1 MREGGCQK
9 TAVFICELRSDLGF
23 AAPLLCVA
31 DELVRIAAQQGS
43 QLRTIFVLSDPVYY
57 GHEVAARGHMVLP
70 APVIN
75 RQFEINSLG
84 RSYADLLAAIGFA
97 RERELKML
105 VETWDRLFALLSA
118 DVVIADNCPLACLA
132 ARGRIPVYVA
142 GSGFSAPPASM
153 AFFPAIAGIGQ
164 AETNQSLLVDTVN
177 GILHGRGLPH
187 IDNLPELFAGEQRAV
202 FSVPHLD
209 PYHAHRDERL
219 LSPCCNIK
227 GPLAPREAPSIFFS
241 LPSTFPDLARFVRA
255 LKRVGAVMSCY
266 VPGPGT
272 VGSTLLRET
281 GARIFETRPVLH
293 DVLSD
298 ATVVLATSADLASSA
313 YLAGRPQVILR
324 GDLETNAMAS
334 ELENRHTAIALDA
347 ADLNDLTDAIREL
360 LNNPSYAQSA
370 REESRRLQTMGL
382 SDNSAATAARECLGL
397 IESSRAA
404 SSLFGCDQIA

>member
-1 MREGGCQK
+1 MREGGDQK

-97 RERELKML
+97 HERELTML

-132 ARGRIPVYVA
+132 ARGRIPVFVA

-153 AFFPAIAGIGQ
+153 AFFPAIASIGQ

-177 GILHGRGLPH
+177 RILHGRGVPR
-187 IDNLPELFAGEQRAV
+187 IDNLPELFAGDRRAV
-202 FSVPHLD
+202 FSVPQLD
-209 PYHAHRDERL
+209 PYYAHRDERL
-219 LSPCCNIK
+219 LSPCFNIK
-227 GPLAPREAPSIFFS
+227 GPLVPREAPSIFFS
-241 LPSTFPDLARFVRA
+241 LPSTFPDLTGLVRA

-272 VGSTLLRET
+272 VGLTLLKEA
-281 GARIFETRPVLH
+281 GARVFETRPVLH

-298 ATVVLATSADLASSA
+298 ATVVLAASADLASA
-313 YLAGRPQVILR
+313 TYLAGRPQVILR
-324 GDLETNAMAS
+324 GDLETNAMAL

-360 LNNPSYAQSA
+360 LNNSSYAQSA
-370 REESRRLQTMGL
+370 REESRRLQTTAL
-382 SDNSAATAARECLGL
+382 SDNSAATAARECLEFIG
-397 IESSRAA
+397 SSGAA
-404 SSLFGCDQIA
+404 SSLVGCDQIA

>member
-1 MREGGCQK
+1 
-9 TAVFICELRSDLGF
+9 
-23 AAPLLCVA
+23 
-31 DELVRIAAQQGS
+31 
-43 QLRTIFVLSDPVYY
+43 
-57 GHEVAARGHMVLP
+57 
-70 APVIN
+70 
-75 RQFEINSLG
+75 
-84 RSYADLLAAIGFA
+84 
-97 RERELKML
+97 ML

-153 AFFPAIAGIGQ
+153 AFFPAIDSIGQ

-177 GILHGRGLPH
+177 AVLLGRGAPG
-187 IDNLPELFAGEQRAV
+187 IENLPELFAGEQRAV

-219 LSPCCNIK
+219 LSPCANIK

-241 LPSTFPDLARFVRA
+241 LPSTFPDLARLVRA
-255 LKRVGAVMSCY
+255 LKRVGAAMSCY

-272 VGSTLLRET
+272 VGLTLLKET
-281 GARIFETRPVLH
+281 GARVFETRPVLH

-324 GDLETNAMAS
+324 GDLETNAMAL
-334 ELENRHTAIALDA
+334 ELENRHSAIALDA
-347 ADLNDLTDAIREL
+347 ADFNDLADAIREL

-370 REESRRLQTMGL
+370 REESRRLRMMGL
-382 SDNSAATAARECLGL
+382 SDNSAATAARECLEF
-397 IESSRAA
+397 IESSRVA
-404 SSLFGCDQIA
+404 SSLSGCDQIA